1 MDVIACISIPY
12 FAAAL
17 ERRGDTALNHKP
29 LAIGGQPWESRPVYA
44 FSQEV
49 AHKGVQPGMSLRLV
63 HVLSPQSY
71 FMPATELKYSQTS
84 GEIVDIL
91 TDFSRFIEPQELW
104 HPFTKVDQRLT
115 MSGRALPARYCL
127 DLEEL
132 PLKESLPFARQIG
145 QTVRRETH
153 LAPAIGLAANK
164 FTAQIAA
171 TLGSPNCILP
181 VSPGEEAQ
189 FLSTRATDFLPLDK
203 EATRR
208 LRLLGIRTLGQLA
221 DLPLDTLMA
230 QFGPSMGP
238 FYNLVQGRDDGALQS
253 LPAERHE
260 EVRRLFEEPLAN
272 MLDLTIVLGRMAVE
286 LVDRLQTAALEG
298 RELCLVCETE
308 DGERQRC
315 QMTLRRPTAD
325 SQHLSDAVQEL
336 IARLSFSSGISS
348 LTVGMADLTPAT
360 TCQLTL
366 FPEAEA
372 SGAEVSHRVRQTVG
386 NLAAKYGAS
395 LFSQPTLTEPHHPL
409 PERRFQL
416 QPFGQA
422 APGS

>member
-1 MDVIACISIPY
+1 LREIDVIACVSIPY

-17 ERRGDTALNHKP
+17 ERRGDTTLNDKP

-63 HVLSPQSY
+63 HVLSPQSH
-71 FMPATELKYSQTS
+71 FMPAAELKYSQTS

-91 TDFSRFIEPQELW
+91 MDFARFIEPQELW
-104 HPFTKVDQRLT
+104 HPFTRADQCLT
-115 MSGRALPARYCL
+115 LSARALPARYCL
-127 DLEEL
+127 DLEGL
-132 PLKESLPFARQIG
+132 PLKESLPFSRQIG

-171 TLGSPNCILP
+171 TLGSPNCVLP
-181 VSPGEEAQ
+181 VPPGEEAG

-203 EATRR
+203 EAARR

-221 DLPLDTLMA
+221 DLPLDTLRS
-230 QFGPSMGP
+230 QFGPSVEP

-253 LPAERHE
+253 RLPERRE
-260 EVRRLFEEPLAN
+260 EVHRLFEAPLAN
-272 MLDLTIVLGRMAVE
+272 MLDLAAVLGRMAAE
-286 LVDRLQTAALEG
+286 LVDRLQAAALEG

-308 DGERQRC
+308 DGERMRR

-325 SQHLSDAVQEL
+325 AQHLSNVVLEL
-336 IARLSFSSGISS
+336 VAQLSFSSGIST
-348 LTVGMADLTPAT
+348 LTISMTNLTPAT
-360 TCQLTL
+360 TRQLTL
-366 FPEAEA
+366 FEA
-372 SGAEVSHRVRQTVG
+372 SETEVSQRIQQTVR

-395 LFSQPTLTEPHHPL
+395 LFSLPELTEPCHPL

>member
-1 MDVIACISIPY
+1 MDVIACVSIPY

-17 ERRGDTALNHKP
+17 ERRGDTALNDKP

-63 HVLSPQSY
+63 HVLSPQSH

-91 TDFSRFIEPQELW
+91 MDFARFIEPEELW

-115 MSGRALPARYCL
+115 MSARTLPARYCL

-132 PLKESLPFARQIG
+132 PLKESLPFSRQIG
-145 QTVRRETH
+145 QAVRQETH
-153 LAPAIGLAANK
+153 LSPAIGLAANK

-171 TLGSPNCILP
+171 TLGSSNCVLP

-203 EATRR
+203 EAARR

-221 DLPLDTLMA
+221 DLPLDTLRT
-230 QFGPSMGP
+230 QFGPSVEP

-253 LPAERHE
+253 MPAERHE
-260 EVRRLFEEPLAN
+260 EVGRLFEAPLTN
-272 MLDLTIVLGRMAVE
+272 MLDLTAVLGRMSAK
-286 LVDRLQTAALEG
+286 LVDRLQAAALEG

-315 QMTLRRPTAD
+315 QVTLRRPTAD
-325 SQHLSDAVQEL
+325 AQHLSDAVLEL
-336 IARLSFSSGISS
+336 VARLSFSSGISS
-348 LTVGMADLTPAT
+348 LTIIMTDLTPAT

-366 FPEAEA
+366 FGESEI
-372 SGAEVSHRVRQTVG
+372 SQRLQQTVG
-386 NLAAKYGAS
+386 NLVAKYGAS
-395 LFSQPTLTEPHHPL
+395 LFSQPVLTEPHHPL

-416 QPFGQA
+416 QTL
-422 APGS
+422 